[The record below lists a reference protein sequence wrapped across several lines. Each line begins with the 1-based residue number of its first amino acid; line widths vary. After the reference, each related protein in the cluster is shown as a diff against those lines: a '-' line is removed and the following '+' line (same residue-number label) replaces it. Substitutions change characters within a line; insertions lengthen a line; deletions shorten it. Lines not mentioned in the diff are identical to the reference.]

1 MPDAQLFPESIDLG
15 ERRPDG
21 DACVSPIGRRRAGH
35 RRRPH
40 PVRPRRPSISVLLL
54 ELCQLL
60 ERQHAELLAELGR
73 LGRYQRNERECLPT
87 LLRKT
92 TEIERVLKLT
102 ELHLSPRHSR
112 RRPLGD

>member
-1 MPDAQLFPESIDLG
+1 MPDAQLFPDSIDLG

-21 DACVSPIGRRRAGH
+21 DACVSPIGRRRLGD
-35 RRRPH
+35 RRRPR
-40 PVRPRRPSISVLLL
+40 PVRPRRPSIAVLLL
-54 ELCQLL
+54 ELHQLL
-60 ERQHAELLAELGR
+60 ERQRAELSR
-73 LGRYQRNERECLPT
+73 LRRYQRNERECLPT